1 MTPKQFVKAYK
12 KHGSVKAVS
21 RQEGMSYRQARKAYL
36 AAVAEGL
43 MDPQPVGAKP
53 REENKEPVIQFE
65 GRIKALPTRSLHI
78 PEKGVR
84 RHIFT
89 SAQSNSMVF
98 EPFWE
103 NLKVLAEH
111 YDADIHVARYTYV
124 KSGLGARGDKAQVV
138 KREKLEDGTTLTWPT
153 ELEPYF
159 SDQRMEV
166 APGLVWCGE
175 MNILPTAVN
184 PLSGLE
190 VYTGRKSAII
200 PHAKLAMQSIPS
212 ARHEPPKFNYTT
224 GTVTMRNY
232 IQRKAGLKAEFH
244 HCYGALLVEVD
255 SDGDWFCR
263 QINADSNGRIYDL
276 DVCVHNKK
284 LTTGNRVEAVN
295 WGDIHTEEMDPL
307 VAYLAW
313 GLGDPEKHEGVRYDP
328 MIDAL
333 RPQYQFM
340 HDVVTFMGPSHHNL
354 KDPYVMFRRKLSGHL
369 NVRDEFARAGDFLKV
384 VHRSF
389 CNTISVD
396 SNHHHH
402 MARWLK
408 EQDARRDPSNVEYW
422 MDLQVAS
429 YEHLRK
435 YDEEPNYLKMGMAL
449 AGHPDI
455 ESYVRFLDD
464 DESFII
470 CHDRNGGIECGMH
483 GDRGPNGSRGST
495 RAYARMGRKMNK
507 GHDHMA
513 TIFEGV
519 YSAGT
524 CSRLAL
530 DWNRGPSGWSHSHI
544 VTYANGKRAII
555 TMFNGKW
562 RASA

>member
-53 REENKEPVIQFE
+53 REENKEPQPIIVE
-65 GRIKALPTRSLHI
+65 GRVQALPTRTLHV
-78 PEKGVR
+78 PKSGVR
-84 RHIFT
+84 RHLFT
-89 SAQSNSMVF
+89 SAQNNVLVF

-103 NLKVLAEH
+103 NLKALAEH

-124 KSGLGARGDKAQVV
+124 KSGLGARGDKAKVT
-138 KREKLEDGTTLTWPT
+138 KRSEYYGTKDLVWDERLTD
-153 ELEPYF
+153 YF
-159 SDQRMEV
+159 SDQRLEV

-190 VYTGRKSAII
+190 VYTGRKSAVF

-212 ARHEPPKFNYTT
+212 AKYEPTKFNYTT
-224 GTVTMRNY
+224 GTVTRRDY

-263 QINADSNGRIYDL
+263 QINADSEGVIYDL
-276 DVCVHNKK
+276 DVRVDKK
-284 LTTGNRVEAVN
+284 KVTTGHRAKAIT
-295 WGDIHTEEMDPL
+295 WGDIHTEEMDPM
-307 VAYLAW
+307 VAQLAW
-313 GLGDPEKHEGVRYDP
+313 GIGREEHQDIP
-328 MIDAL
+328 MIDVL
-333 RPQYQFM
+333 RPEYQFM

-354 KDPYVMFRRKLSGHL
+354 KDPYVMFRRKISGHMD
-369 NVRDEFARAGDFLKV
+369 VRAEFSRSGDFMKV
-384 VHRSF
+384 AHRDF
-389 CNTISVD
+389 CKMIAVD

-402 MARWLK
+402 VARWLK
-408 EQDARRDPSNVEYW
+408 EQDGRRDPANAEFW
-422 MDLQVAS
+422 MAMQNEIYA
-429 YEHLRK
+429 HLREH
-435 YDEEPNYLKMGMAL
+435 DTEPNYLELAMKL

-455 ESYVRFLDD
+455 NRFVQFLDE

-470 CHDRNGGIECGMH
+470 CHDRSGGIECGMH
-483 GDRGPNGSRGST
+483 GDLGPHGSRGTT

-507 GHDHMA
+507 GHDHQA

-519 YSAGT
+519 YSSGT
-524 CSRLAL
+524 CSRTAL
-530 DWNRGPSGWSHSHI
+530 DWTRGPGAWSASHI
-544 VTYANGKRAII
+544 ITYANGKRAIC
-555 TMFNGKW
+555 TMFNDKW
-562 RASA
+562 RAVR